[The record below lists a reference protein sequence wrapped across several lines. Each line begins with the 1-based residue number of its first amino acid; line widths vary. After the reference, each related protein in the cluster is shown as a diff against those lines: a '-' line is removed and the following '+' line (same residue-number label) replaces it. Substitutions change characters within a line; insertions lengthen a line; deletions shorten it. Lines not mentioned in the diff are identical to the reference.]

1 MLESSEIPFFASDMS
16 VYSVDKLIA
25 EARRLAVAYRQTT
38 GRPLAG
44 VSGEICRHDAASL
57 LDLELQQ
64 PGAGYDAQGRS
75 GSLAGLRILIKG
87 RAIFDHQKSGQ
98 RIGQLRVDQPWDL
111 VLLVLMDE
119 QFEPFEIH
127 AAARDDIAP
136 ELEKAVDS
144 PRARRGAMS
153 VARFCAI
160 GSLLWS
166 REDGVLDG
174 GVWRNHAPGRERPG

>member
-1 MLESSEIPFFASDMS
+1 MS

-44 VSGEICRHDAASL
+44 VSGEICRHDAARL
-57 LDLELQQ
+57 LDLKLQA
-64 PGAGYDAQGRS
+64 PGAGYDALGRS
-75 GSLAGLRILIKG
+75 GSLDGLRILIKG

-98 RIGQLRVDQPWDL
+98 RIGQLKVDQPWDV

-119 QFEPFEIH
+119 RFEPYEIH
-127 AAARDDIAP
+127 GAGREELVP
-136 ELEKAVDS
+136 ELEKAADS

-166 REDGVLDG
+166 RDDGILDG
-174 GVWRNHAPGRERPG
+174 GVWENHALGGERPG